1 VCRRRVRART
11 VEENGVTAALSEFTS
26 TVWDFIRSDPGTVR
40 RLNTPGN
47 WATWQT
53 TRQEASRS
61 EIAPEPYVPGTER
74 RSFRRRRWLAA

>member
-1 VCRRRVRART
+1 MTT
-11 VEENGVTAALSEFTS
+11 VLRGVTSSIWAF
-26 TVWDFIRSDPGTVR
+26 VRSDPGTVR

-47 WATWQT
+47 WATWQA